1 MYIMNINK
9 SMNIHEKEYE
19 KIKIVNVSVVK
30 QAHLLHQVNKTDI
43 TNIKPKCIL
52 QLPLW

>member
-30 QAHLLHQVNKTDI
+30 QAELVFLINLSTFVFE
-43 TNIKPKCIL
+43 IK
-52 QLPLW
+52 